1 MKAYRLLPILTLL
14 LVCSFIAVIRADDA
28 NHIVSSSPNGTEVRQ
43 WEVTGPWGGDVRS
56 LVDSPADSNLL
67 YLGTADGQI
76 FRSKDGARTW
86 QRLRPGL
93 ERRGL
98 SIDHIVIDPRNPNTV
113 YAGAWAV
120 ARDEQGGVFRSDDGG
135 DHWKLLEGT
144 KGLSVRSLA
153 MAPSDSNFLIAG
165 SANDDPKL
173 NGVFRSTDAGKK
185 WERISPVGDKEIR
198 NIESVAIDPRNTNI
212 TYIGTW
218 HLPWKTTDAGAS
230 WKQTG
235 YKAVGMI
242 DDSDIFGISVS
253 PANADQVY
261 INACSGIYRSGSA
274 GEKWVKIPG
283 IPFSARRT
291 YKLLVHPSNS
301 KIIFAGT
308 SEGLWR
314 SKDDGKK
321 WMLLT
326 SKTLVIRSIVVTRD
340 NPNRVLIAT
349 DDLGIRTSDN
359 LGDDFT
365 DSNVGFIN
373 RHVLAIMPDATER
386 GRLLASVFHD
396 GSGGSVFSSA
406 DGGQSWQPASRGL
419 AGRDVFSF
427 YQMPDNP
434 NVIYA
439 GTNTGVYR
447 SNDRGANW
455 SFTGVEQTKTVEKAP
470 ARSKK
475 PTHIKVPSRNK
486 RSKRAGVEWSPTAV
500 GRYEFVT
507 ASKHT
512 SSQKSKTAAKKPAA
526 KKAKSTV
533 AKAPIKKHSTKKG
546 KAVLATGQPEK
557 RSTKKEKATVA
568 TGRAEKR
575 STKKEKPPVATG
587 QAEKRSTKKEKSL
600 LVADTF
606 QKPSTKKEK
615 ALVSTGQSQRRQTR
629 KEKPTTQTA
638 LLPGFVQLTREVDD
652 ITSFSDEGGRVGLL
666 AATMDGLYRTF
677 DESKGWEKVTINGY
691 ESTGRVFSVSTHK
704 DTPRKVFAGTKQG
717 LFISIDGCSTWQ
729 HVDKGPTD
737 MSVKAIAQ
745 DPRDAQLV
753 IVGTNQYIFRST
765 NGGRT
770 WARRG
775 GGLPSGDFTSVVIS
789 PTNPDE
795 VLASEYSKGG
805 VYRST
810 DKGYMWERIDA
821 ELPSNRVWTITFDP
835 FDRDR
840 AYAGSFSSGVYV
852 FTVQHRATNT
862 AQQ

>member
-14 LVCSFIAVIRADDA
+14 FVCSLVALTRADDA
-28 NHIVSSSPNGTEVRQ
+28 NHIVSFSTSGTEVRQ

-56 LVDSPADSNLL
+56 LVASPSDSNLL
-67 YLGTADGQI
+67 YLGTSDGQI
-76 FRSKDGARTW
+76 FRSKDAARTW

-98 SIDHIVIDPRNPNTV
+98 SVDHIVIDPRDTNTV

-120 ARDEQGGVFRSDDGG
+120 ARDEQGGVFRSEDGG
-135 DHWKLLEGT
+135 EHWKMLDGT
-144 KGLSVRSLA
+144 KGLSVRSLT

-165 SANDDPKL
+165 SANDDPRL
-173 NGVFRSTDAGKK
+173 NGVYRSTDAGKK

-198 NIESVAIDPRNTNI
+198 NIESVAVDPRNTNI
-212 TYIGTW
+212 MYIGTW
-218 HLPWKTTDAGAS
+218 HLPWKTTDAGVS

-242 DDSDIFGISVS
+242 DDSDIFGISVN
-253 PANADQVY
+253 PTNGEQVY

-291 YKLLVHPSNS
+291 YKLLVHPSNP

-326 SKTLVIRSIVVTRD
+326 SKTLVIRSIVVTPD

-349 DDLGIRTSDN
+349 DDLGIRTSEN
-359 LGDDFT
+359 LGDDFA

-396 GSGGSVFSSA
+396 GSGGSVFASS
-406 DGGQSWQPASRGL
+406 DGGESWQPTSRGL

-447 SNDRGANW
+447 SNDRGLNW
-455 SFTGVEQTKTVEKAP
+455 SFTGVEQIKTVEKAP
-470 ARSKK
+470 TRTRKPARTKASAQTTRSK
-475 PTHIKVPSRNK
+475 HASI
-486 RSKRAGVEWSPTAV
+486 EWSPTAL
-500 GRYEFVT
+500 GRYEAVP

-512 SSQKSKTAAKKPAA
+512 SSHKSKKSAKKPAA
-526 KKAKSTV
+526 KKAKPTV
-533 AKAPIKKHSTKKG
+533 AKASMRVSTKTEKSM
-546 KAVLATGQPEK
+546 VATGQP
-557 RSTKKEKATVA
+557 
-568 TGRAEKR
+568 
-575 STKKEKPPVATG
+575 
-587 QAEKRSTKKEKSL
+587 
-600 LVADTF
+600 
-606 QKPSTKKEK
+606 
-615 ALVSTGQSQRRQTR
+615 QRRQTR
-629 KEKPTTQTA
+629 KEKPKVEFA
-638 LLPGFVQLTREVDD
+638 PLPGFGQLTKEVDD
-652 ITSFSDEGGRVGLL
+652 ITSFKDEEGRVGLL

-677 DESKGWEKVTINGY
+677 DESRGWEKVAISGY
-691 ESTGRVFSVSTHK
+691 ESNGRVYSVSTHK
-704 DTPRKVFAGTKQG
+704 DTPRKVYAGTKQG
-717 LFISIDGCSTWQ
+717 LFISIDGCATWQ
-729 HVDKGPTD
+729 HVDRGPSD
-737 MSVKAIAQ
+737 MTVKAIAQ

-770 WARRG
+770 WVRRG

-810 DKGYMWERIDA
+810 DKGYMWERIDV
-821 ELPSNRVWTITFDP
+821 ELPSNRVWTLTFDP
-835 FDRDR
+835 FERDR

-852 FTVQHRATNT
+852 FTIQHRATNT

>member
-1 MKAYRLLPILTLL
+1 MKPYRLFSILTLL
-14 LVCSFIAVIRADDA
+14 IVCSFVALTRADDA
-28 NHIVSSSPNGTEVRQ
+28 THIVSSNASGSEVRQ

-56 LVDSPADSNLL
+56 LVASPSDSSVL
-67 YLGTADGQI
+67 YLGTSDGQI

-86 QRLRPGL
+86 QRLHPGL

-98 SIDHIVIDPRNPNTV
+98 SVDHIVIDPRNPKTV

-120 ARDEQGGVFRSDDGG
+120 ARDEQGGVFRSEDGG
-135 DHWKLLEGT
+135 EHWKVLEGT
-144 KGLSVRSLA
+144 KGLSVRSLT
-153 MAPSDSNFLIAG
+153 MAPSDSSFLIAG

-212 TYIGTW
+212 MYIGTW

-242 DDSDIFGISVS
+242 DDSDIFGISVN
-253 PANADQVY
+253 PVNAEQVY
-261 INACSGIYRSGSA
+261 INACSGIYRSASA
-274 GEKWVKIPG
+274 GEKWAKIPG

-291 YKLLVHPSNS
+291 YKLLVHPSNP

-326 SKTLVIRSIVVTRD
+326 SKTLVIRSIVVTPD

-349 DDLGIRTSDN
+349 DDLGIRTSEN
-359 LGDDFT
+359 LGDDFA
-365 DSNVGFIN
+365 DSNIGFIN

-396 GSGGSVFSSA
+396 GSGGSVFASL
-406 DGGQSWQPASRGL
+406 DGGQNWQSSSRGL

-427 YQMPDNP
+427 YQMPNDP

-439 GTNTGVYR
+439 GTNSGVYR
-447 SNDRGANW
+447 SNDRGSSW
-455 SFTGVEQTKTVEKAP
+455 SFTGVEQVNKADKAPVRSKKPVRSKAP
-470 ARSKK
+470 ARN
-475 PTHIKVPSRNK
+475 T
-486 RSKRAGVEWSPTAV
+486 RSKRAGIEWSPTAV
-500 GRYEFVT
+500 GRYEALP
-507 ASKHT
+507 ASKH
-512 SSQKSKTAAKKPAA
+512 SSSHKSKSAPTA
-526 KKAKSTV
+526 KKATTKV
-533 AKAPIKKHSTKKG
+533 AKASPKKHST
-546 KAVLATGQPEK
+546 T
-557 RSTKKEKATVA
+557 
-568 TGRAEKR
+568 
-575 STKKEKPPVATG
+575 
-587 QAEKRSTKKEKSL
+587 
-600 LVADTF
+600 
-606 QKPSTKKEK
+606 KEK
-615 ALVSTGQSQRRQTR
+615 ALVSTGTTQKSPSKKEKPPAIGQSQRRQTR
-629 KEKPTTQTA
+629 KETA
-638 LLPGFVQLTREVDD
+638 KTEFAPLPGFAPLTREVDD
-652 ITSFSDEGGRVGLL
+652 ITSFSDESGRLGLL

-677 DESKGWEKVTINGY
+677 DESRGWEKVTISGY
-691 ESTGRVFSVSTHK
+691 ESSGRVFSVSTHK
-704 DTPRKVFAGTKQG
+704 DTPRKVFVGTKQG
-717 LFISIDGCSTWQ
+717 LFISTDGCSTWQ

-737 MSVKAIAQ
+737 VSVKAIAQ

-770 WARRG
+770 WVRRG

-810 DKGYMWERIDA
+810 DKGYIWERIDV
-821 ELPSNRVWTITFDP
+821 ELPSNRVWTIMFDP
-835 FDRDR
+835 FERDR
-840 AYAGSFSSGVYV
+840 AYVGSFSSGVYV
-852 FTVQHRATNT
+852 FTIQRRASNI
-862 AQQ
+862 APQ

>member
-14 LVCSFIAVIRADDA
+14 FVCSFIVLTRADDA
-28 NHIVSSSPNGTEVRQ
+28 THIVSSTTNGTEVRQ
-43 WEVTGPWGGDVRS
+43 WQVTGPWGGDVRA
-56 LVDSPADSNLL
+56 LVASPADSSVL
-67 YLGTADGQI
+67 YLGTSDGQI
-76 FRSKDGARTW
+76 FRSKDAARTW
-86 QRLRPGL
+86 QRLHPGL

-98 SIDHIVIDPRNPNTV
+98 SVDHIVIDPRNPNTV

-135 DHWKLLEGT
+135 ERWKVLEGT

-165 SANDDPKL
+165 SANDDPNL
-173 NGVFRSTDAGKK
+173 NGVYRSTDAGKK

-198 NIESVAIDPRNTNI
+198 NIESVAIDPRDTRVM
-212 TYIGTW
+212 YIGTW

-242 DDSDIFGISVS
+242 DDSDIFGISVN

-274 GEKWVKIPG
+274 GEKWLKIPG

-291 YKLLVHPSNS
+291 YKLLVHPSNP

-326 SKTLVIRSIVVTRD
+326 SKTLVIRSIVVTPD
-340 NPNRVLIAT
+340 NPSRVLIAT

-359 LGDDFT
+359 LGDDFA

-396 GSGGSVFSSA
+396 GSGGSVFTSV
-406 DGGQSWQPASRGL
+406 DGGESWQPSSRGL
-419 AGRDVFSF
+419 SGRDVFSF

-434 NVIYA
+434 SVIYA
-439 GTNTGVYR
+439 GTNNGVYR
-447 SNDRGANW
+447 SNDRGSNW
-455 SFTGVEQTKTVEKAP
+455 SFTGAEQVKKADQEPTRRKAP
-470 ARSKK
+470 ARGK
-475 PTHIKVPSRNK
+475 PSSRK
-486 RSKRAGVEWSPTAV
+486 AHTKRASVEWSPTV
-500 GRYEFVT
+500 IGRYEVVP
-507 ASKHT
+507 AAKH
-512 SSQKSKTAAKKPAA
+512 SSSHKSKKPAQSRTV
-526 KKAKSTV
+526 KKATPKV
-533 AKAPIKKHSTKKG
+533 AKAPSKK
-546 KAVLATGQPEK
+546 Q
-557 RSTKKEKATVA
+557 STKKEHAVVA
-568 TGRAEKR
+568 
-575 STKKEKPPVATG
+575 
-587 QAEKRSTKKEKSL
+587 
-600 LVADTF
+600 
-606 QKPSTKKEK
+606 
-615 ALVSTGQSQRRQTR
+615 TGQSQRRQSK
-629 KEKPTTQTA
+629 KEKPKADFTPI
-638 LLPGFVQLTREVDD
+638 PGFSQLTKEVDD
-652 ITSFSDEGGRVGLL
+652 LTSFSDEGGRVGLL

-677 DESKGWEKVTINGY
+677 DESRGWEKVTISGY

-704 DTPRKVFAGTKQG
+704 DTPRKVFVGTKQG
-717 LFISIDGCSTWQ
+717 LFISTDGCTTWQ

-770 WARRG
+770 WVRRG

-810 DKGYMWERIDA
+810 DKGYIWERIDV
-821 ELPSNRVWTITFDP
+821 ELPSNRVWTIMFDP
-835 FDRDR
+835 FERDR
-840 AYAGSFSSGVYV
+840 AYMGSFSSGIYV
-852 FTVQHRATNT
+852 FTIQHRAANA
-862 AQQ
+862 AQQP

>member
-1 MKAYRLLPILTLL
+1 MKPYRLLPILTLL
-14 LVCSFIAVIRADDA
+14 FVCSFAALTQADDA
-28 NHIVSSSPNGTEVRQ
+28 NHIVSSNPSGTEVRQ

-56 LVDSPADSNLL
+56 LVASPADSNLL
-67 YLGTADGQI
+67 YLGTSDGQI
-76 FRSKDGARTW
+76 FRSKDAARTW
-86 QRLRPGL
+86 QRLHPGL

-98 SIDHIVIDPRNPNTV
+98 SVDHIVIDPRNPNTM

-135 DHWKLLEGT
+135 EHWKVLDGT
-144 KGLSVRSLA
+144 RGLSVRSLA
-153 MAPSDSNFLIAG
+153 MAPSDSTFLIAG

-173 NGVFRSTDAGKK
+173 NGVFRSTDAGKR

-212 TYIGTW
+212 MYIGTW

-242 DDSDIFGISVS
+242 DDSDIFGISVN
-253 PANADQVY
+253 PTNAEQVY

-291 YKLLVHPSNS
+291 YKLLVHPSNP

-326 SKTLVIRSIVVTRD
+326 SKTLVIRSIVVTPD

-349 DDLGIRTSDN
+349 DDLGIRTSQN
-359 LGDDFT
+359 LGDDFA

-386 GRLLASVFHD
+386 GRLLVSVFHD
-396 GSGGSVFSSA
+396 GSGGSVFTSV
-406 DGGQSWQPASRGL
+406 DGGQNWQSSSRGL
-419 AGRDVFSF
+419 AGRDVFTF

-434 NVIYA
+434 NVVYA

-447 SNDRGANW
+447 SNDRGSSW
-455 SFTGVEQTKTVEKAP
+455 SFTGVEQTNKIEKAP

-475 PTHIKVPSRNK
+475 TTRHKPPARNA
-486 RSKRAGVEWSPTAV
+486 RSKRASIEWSPTAV
-500 GRYEFVT
+500 GRYEAVP

-512 SSQKSKTAAKKPAA
+512 SSHKSKSSAKKQPA
-526 KKAKSTV
+526 KKAKPTV
-533 AKAPIKKHSTKKG
+533 AKAAPKE
-546 KAVLATGQPEK
+546 Q
-557 RSTKKEKATVA
+557 STKKEKAVVA
-568 TGRAEKR
+568 TGKSQKR
-575 STKKEKPPVATG
+575 STKKEKPLVATG
-587 QAEKRSTKKEKSL
+587 QS
-600 LVADTF
+600 
-606 QKPSTKKEK
+606 P
-615 ALVSTGQSQRRQTR
+615 RRQT
-629 KEKPTTQTA
+629 KNEKPKA
-638 LLPGFVQLTREVDD
+638 EFAPLPGFVQLTKEVDD
-652 ITSFSDEGGRVGLL
+652 ITSFSDEGGRLGLL

-677 DESKGWEKVTINGY
+677 DESRGWEKVTISGY
-691 ESTGRVFSVSTHK
+691 ESNGRVFSVSTHK
-704 DTPRKVFAGTKQG
+704 DTPRKVFVGTKQG
-717 LFISIDGCSTWQ
+717 LFISIDGCATWQ
-729 HVDKGPTD
+729 HADKGPTD

-770 WARRG
+770 WVRRG

-810 DKGYMWERIDA
+810 DKGYIWERIDV

-835 FDRDR
+835 FQRDR

-852 FTVQHRATNT
+852 FTIQHRAANT

>member
-1 MKAYRLLPILTLL
+1 MRFYRLLPILTLVF
-14 LVCSFIAVIRADDA
+14 VCSFVALTRADDA
-28 NHIVSSSPNGTEVRQ
+28 NHIVSSNTSGSEVRQ

-56 LVDSPADSNLL
+56 LVASPSDSSLL
-67 YLGTADGQI
+67 YLGTSDGQI
-76 FRSKDGARTW
+76 FRSKNGARTW
-86 QRLRPGL
+86 QRLHPGL

-98 SIDHIVIDPRNPNTV
+98 SVDHIVIDPRNPNTV

-120 ARDEQGGVFRSDDGG
+120 ARDEAGGVFRSDDGG
-135 DHWKLLEGT
+135 EHWKALDAT

-165 SANDDPKL
+165 SANDDPRL
-173 NGVFRSTDAGKK
+173 NGVYRSTDAGKK

-198 NIESVAIDPRNTNI
+198 NIESVAIDPRNTNVM
-212 TYIGTW
+212 YIGTW

-253 PANADQVY
+253 PTNAEQVY

-291 YKLLVHPSNS
+291 YKLLVHPSHPN
-301 KIIFAGT
+301 IIFAGT

-314 SKDDGKK
+314 SKDDGKR

-326 SKTLVIRSIVVTRD
+326 SKTLVIRSIVVTPD

-349 DDLGIRTSDN
+349 DDLGIRTSEN

-365 DSNVGFIN
+365 DANVGFIN

-396 GSGGSVFSSA
+396 GSGGSVFASM
-406 DGGQSWQPASRGL
+406 DGGQSWQSSSRGL

-427 YQMPDNP
+427 YQMPDNSS
-434 NVIYA
+434 VVYA
-439 GTNTGVYR
+439 GTNYGVYR
-447 SNDRGANW
+447 SNDRGSSW
-455 SFTGVEQTKTVEKAP
+455 SFTGVEQNKSVEKAP

-475 PTHIKVPSRNK
+475 PARGKTPARTT
-486 RSKRAGVEWSPTAV
+486 RSKRASVDWSPTAV
-500 GRYEFVT
+500 GRYEMIP

-512 SSQKSKTAAKKPAA
+512 SSHKTKKPAQKPTA
-526 KKAKSTV
+526 KKATPKAAPKV
-533 AKAPIKKHSTKKG
+533 AKATTKKQSTKTENAG
-546 KAVLATGQPEK
+546 IATGQPQK
-557 RSTKKEKATVA
+557 HSTRKEKQLAA
-568 TGRAEKR
+568 A
-575 STKKEKPPVATG
+575 S
-587 QAEKRSTKKEKSL
+587 
-600 LVADTF
+600 
-606 QKPSTKKEK
+606 
-615 ALVSTGQSQRRQTR
+615 QSQRRQP
-629 KEKPTTQTA
+629 KNEKPKA
-638 LLPGFVQLTREVDD
+638 EFAPLPGFVQLTKEVDD

-677 DESKGWEKVTINGY
+677 DESRGWEKVTINGY
-691 ESTGRVFSVSTHK
+691 EPNGRVFSVSTHK
-704 DTPRKVFAGTKQG
+704 DTPRKVFAGTRLG

-810 DKGYMWERIDA
+810 DKGYIWERIDV
-821 ELPSNRVWTITFDP
+821 ELPSNRVWTIMFDP
-835 FDRDR
+835 FERDR
-840 AYAGSFSSGVYV
+840 AYVGSFSSGVYV
-852 FTVQHRATNT
+852 FTIQHRAAN
-862 AQQ
+862 APQP

>member
-14 LVCSFIAVIRADDA
+14 FVCSFVALSAADDRVDDA
-28 NHIVSSSPNGTEVRQ
+28 NHIVSSNGTEVRQ
-43 WEVTGPWGGDVRS
+43 WEVTGPWGGDVRA
-56 LVDSPADSNLL
+56 LVASPSDSSLL
-67 YLGTADGQI
+67 YLGTSDGQI
-76 FRSKDGARTW
+76 FRSNDGARTW

-98 SIDHIVIDPRNPNTV
+98 SIDHIVIDPRNPSTM

-120 ARDEQGGVFRSDDGG
+120 ARDEQGGVFKSDDAGA
-135 DHWKLLEGT
+135 HWKPLDGT

-173 NGVFRSTDAGKK
+173 NGVYRSTDAGKR
-185 WERISPVGDKEIR
+185 WERISPIGDKEIH
-198 NIESVAIDPRNTNI
+198 NIESVAIDPRNTASI
-212 TYIGTW
+212 YIGTW
-218 HLPWKTTDAGAS
+218 HLPWKTTDAGVS

-242 DDSDIFGISVS
+242 DDSDIFGISIG
-253 PANADQVY
+253 PGNPDQVF

-274 GEKWVKIPG
+274 GEKWMKIPG

-291 YKLLVHPSNS
+291 YKLLVHPSNP

-314 SKDDGKK
+314 SKDDGKR

-326 SKTLVIRSIVVTRD
+326 SKSLVIRSIVVTPD
-340 NPNRVLIAT
+340 NPNRLLIAT

-373 RHVLAIMPDATER
+373 RHVLAIMPDTNEH

-396 GSGGSVFSSA
+396 GSGGSVFASS
-406 DGGQSWQPASRGL
+406 DGGASWATSSTGL

-434 NVIYA
+434 RVIYA
-439 GTNTGVYR
+439 GTNNGVYR
-447 SNDRGANW
+447 SNDRGSTWA
-455 SFTGVEQTKTVEKAP
+455 FTGFEQVKKIEKPP
-470 ARSKK
+470 ARSKSPAHK
-475 PTHIKVPSRNK
+475 KASRSTP
-486 RSKRAGVEWSPTAV
+486 RRHATVEWPAASV
-500 GRYEFVT
+500 GRYEAVP

-512 SSQKSKTAAKKPAA
+512 SSHKSTKPAHKA
-526 KKAKSTV
+526 STAKAK
-533 AKAPIKKHSTKKG
+533 P
-546 KAVLATGQPEK
+546 KAVVGSTNK
-557 RSTKKEKATVA
+557 RA
-568 TGRAEKR
+568 
-575 STKKEKPPVATG
+575 
-587 QAEKRSTKKEKSL
+587 
-600 LVADTF
+600 
-606 QKPSTKKEK
+606 
-615 ALVSTGQSQRRQTR
+615 TR
-629 KEKPTTQTA
+629 KEKPVAVTSQKRPVRNVKEEKVKFQPA
-638 LLPGFVQLTREVDD
+638 LSPGLISLTKEVDD
-652 ITSFSDEGGRVGLL
+652 LTSFSDEQGRLGLL

-677 DESKGWEKVTINGY
+677 DEAKGWEKVAIIGY
-691 ESTGRVFSVSTHK
+691 EPNGRVFSVSTHK
-704 DTPRKVFAGTKQG
+704 DTPRKVFVGTRLG
-717 LFISIDGCSTWQ
+717 LFISSDGCETWQ

-737 MSVKAIAQ
+737 MSVKDIAQ

-770 WARRG
+770 WVRRG
-775 GGLPSGDFTSVVIS
+775 GGLPSGDFTSVVFS

-810 DKGYMWERIDA
+810 DKGYIWERIDV
-821 ELPSNRVWTITFDP
+821 ELPSNRVWTLTFDP
-835 FDRDR
+835 FERDR
-840 AYAGSFSSGVYV
+840 AYAGSFSSGVYI
-852 FTVQHRATNT
+852 FTIQRRATNT
-862 AQQ
+862 AQP